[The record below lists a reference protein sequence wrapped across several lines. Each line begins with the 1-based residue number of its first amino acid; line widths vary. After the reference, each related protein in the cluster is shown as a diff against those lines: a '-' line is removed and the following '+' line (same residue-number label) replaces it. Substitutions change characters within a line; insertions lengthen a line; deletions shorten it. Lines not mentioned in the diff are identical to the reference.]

1 MPTAHRTTPAA
12 AAPAGER
19 RKSPEEVLRE
29 SVNAAAVVMVDNGF
43 QAIDQ
48 LAERG
53 KNYLKRQLI
62 RAISG
67 K

>member
-1 MPTAHRTTPAA
+1 MPPQKPPAQA
-12 AAPAGER
+12 QPQR
-19 RKSPEEVLRE
+19 RKLPAEVLRE

-43 QAIDQ
+43 QAIDE
-48 LAERG
+48 LAEQG